1 MGGAAGRGLLVVLAA
16 VVIGLVLLNSGLDG
30 GGGSVSAVTLP
41 SGSTTKPTTKPTTA
55 TTKATTSGS
64 DTTVATVPG
73 STRPTNQ
80 VKVFVAN
87 AAAIKGAAGRLAD
100 VLKAAGYVAVT
111 GNITPKI
118 ANSVVYYVQGSQSEA
133 AAVAQAIGANPANVV
148 VMPVPPPIAD
158 LQGAQVLVA
167 LGTDL
172 AKSG

>member
-16 VVIGLVLLNSGLDG
+16 VLIGLMLLRSGLDG
-30 GGGSVSAVTLP
+30 GGGTVSAGTA
-41 SGSTTKPTTKPTTA
+41 SANSTTKPTTKPTTA
-55 TTKATTSGS
+55 TTKAGS
-64 DTTVATVPG
+64 DASDSTVATVPG

-87 AAAIKGAAGRLAD
+87 AAGIKGAAGRLAD

-111 GNITPKI
+111 GNIAPKI
-118 ANSVVYYVQGSQSEA
+118 ANSIVYYVQGSQSEA

-172 AKSG
+172 AKTG